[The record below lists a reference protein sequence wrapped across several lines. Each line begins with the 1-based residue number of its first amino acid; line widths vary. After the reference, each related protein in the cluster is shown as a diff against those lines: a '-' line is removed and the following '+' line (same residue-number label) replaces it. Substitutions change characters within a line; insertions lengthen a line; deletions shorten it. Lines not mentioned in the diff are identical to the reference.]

1 MKLQIIKQVSYKGDI
16 KTYGKNKD
24 KLLLYLFKNSNLK
37 EIDIYSLSKTI
48 LKLRDVMEACT
59 IGGQNENKNENENKK

>member
-24 KLLLYLFKNSNLK
+24 KLLLYLFQNSNLK
-37 EIDIYSLSKTI
+37 EIDIYI
-48 LKLRDVMEACT
+48 VYQKLCLNYVTLWKRAL
-59 IGGQNENKNENENKK
+59 

>member
-1 MKLQIIKQVSYKGDI
+1 MA
-16 KTYGKNKD
+16 KNKD